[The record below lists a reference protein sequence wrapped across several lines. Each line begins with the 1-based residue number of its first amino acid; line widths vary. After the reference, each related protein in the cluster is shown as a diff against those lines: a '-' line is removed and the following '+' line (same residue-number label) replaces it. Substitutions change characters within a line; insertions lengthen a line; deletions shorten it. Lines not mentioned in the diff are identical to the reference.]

1 MQRPLIGITGRRLPL
16 SRLSDVPEI
25 LRTAQA
31 ELHLWDYARLVDAAG
46 GLPVQLSFA
55 TDPAIVERLDGL
67 LLSGGGDVD
76 PRRYQGA
83 GGPTVTDVDP
93 GRDVRELALY
103 AAARQQRRPVLG
115 ICRGLQVI
123 NVAHGGTLVEDLP
136 EGVGQRHASFDD
148 ARDARV
154 VDVVTV
160 PDTRPATW
168 YGASTRVN
176 CLHHQA
182 VDRLGDGLRVAARAI
197 DGVVEAIEVP
207 GEPVAAVQWH
217 PELFAGTD
225 ACVAWLVAAAG
236 GRGHANDPDTG

>member
-1 MQRPLIGITGRRLPL
+1 MQQPLIGITGRRLPL
-16 SRLSDVPEI
+16 SRLRGVPEI

-31 ELHLWDYARLVDAAG
+31 ELHLWDYARVVDAAG

-55 TDPAIVERLDGL
+55 TDPAVVARLDGL

-76 PRRYQGA
+76 PRGYGGA
-83 GGPTVTDVDP
+83 AGPTVTDVDP
-93 GRDVRELALY
+93 GRDTRELALY
-103 AAARQQRRPVLG
+103 AAARRAGRPVLG

-136 EGVGQRHASFDD
+136 EGEGQRHASFDD

-154 VDVVTV
+154 VQVVTA
-160 PDTRPATW
+160 PGTRLATW

-182 VDRLGDGLRVAARAI
+182 VDRLGDGLRVAARAV
-197 DGVVEAIEVP
+197 DGVIEGVELP
-207 GEPVAAVQWH
+207 GEQVAAVQWH

-225 ACVAWLVAAAG
+225 PCVAWLVAAAG
-236 GRGHANDPDTG
+236 GRGDANGPDTG